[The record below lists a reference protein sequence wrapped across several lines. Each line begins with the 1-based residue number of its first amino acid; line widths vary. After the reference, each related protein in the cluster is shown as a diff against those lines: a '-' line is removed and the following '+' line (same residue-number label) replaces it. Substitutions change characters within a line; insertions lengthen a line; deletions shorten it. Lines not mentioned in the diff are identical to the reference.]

1 MRIELNLTKR
11 EMAAIIRSNGFD
23 HGWGV
28 RKSQASLSAMRKR
41 LAAIE
46 DAEATS

>member
-11 EMAAIIRSNGFD
+11 EVAAIIRSNGFD

-28 RKSQASLSAMRKR
+28 RKSAASQSATRK
-41 LAAIE
+41 LLDAIE
-46 DAEATS
+46 DAEAES